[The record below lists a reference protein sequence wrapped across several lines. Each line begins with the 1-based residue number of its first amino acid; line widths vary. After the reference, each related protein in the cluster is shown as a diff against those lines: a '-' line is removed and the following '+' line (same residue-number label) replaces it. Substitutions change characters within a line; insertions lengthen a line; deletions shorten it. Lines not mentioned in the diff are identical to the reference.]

1 MSHAISLDSLLNL
14 PAMGIPVVNY
24 SPESTW
30 EFGAAAQGYF
40 RLPNQ
45 ERTSIVQLDGTY
57 SLRHQWYVNTQ
68 GTLYFGNRTLS
79 PNSLIASS
87 PIDLILLDIMM
98 GEMSGLEMAEKLR
111 SDIGY
116 RESGIGIPPIIFLTA
131 LSDEDTVLQG
141 FQLGADDYI
150 SKPFRI
156 AEVLA
161 RVAAVLRRSA
171 TPKTA
176 VQNSSEVQNSSTI
189 VFEGI
194 VVNKADMSLKVDGET
209 VVMTRKEIELL
220 CYLLTHRG
228 QILSREHLLK
238 NVWDSN
244 GFVLERTVDV
254 HITHLR
260 KKLGQYGKRIVTKS
274 GYGYMFSV

>member
-1 MSHAISLDSLLNL
+1 MAKQRIL
-14 PAMGIPVVNY
+14 
-24 SPESTW
+24 
-30 EFGAAAQGYF
+30 
-40 RLPNQ
+40 
-45 ERTSIVQLDGTY
+45 IVDDEEDICMILSY
-57 SLRHQWYVNTQ
+57 SLQKAGYEV
-68 GTLYFGNRTLS
+68 
-79 PNSLIASS
+79 LIAHSAEEALELLQSPIAHTPS

-98 GEMSGLEMAEKLR
+98 GEMSGLEMANHLR
-111 SDIGY
+111 LDNVQSDDL
-116 RESGIGIPPIIFLTA
+116 PPIIFLTA

-141 FQLGADDYI
+141 FKLGADDYI

-194 VVNKADMSLKVDGET
+194 VVNKADMSLKVDGEA

-260 KKLGQYGKRIVTKS
+260 RKLGQYGKRIVTKS

>member
-1 MSHAISLDSLLNL
+1 MAKQRIL
-14 PAMGIPVVNY
+14 
-24 SPESTW
+24 
-30 EFGAAAQGYF
+30 
-40 RLPNQ
+40 
-45 ERTSIVQLDGTY
+45 IVDDEEDICMILSY
-57 SLRHQWYVNTQ
+57 SLQKAGYEVLVAHSAEEALANYE
-68 GTLYFGNRTLS
+68 
-79 PNSLIASS
+79 LI
-87 PIDLILLDIMM
+87 IKNYEVDLILLDIMM
-98 GEMSGLEMAEKLR
+98 GEMSGLEMAEKLK
-111 SDIGY
+111 SENGNVKG
-116 RESGIGIPPIIFLTA
+116 ENHIPPIIFLTA
-131 LSDEDTVLQG
+131 LSDEDTVLKG
-141 FQLGADDYI
+141 FKLGADDYI

-161 RVAAVLRRSA
+161 RVAAVLRR
-171 TPKTA
+171 TA
-176 VQNSSEVQNSSTI
+176 EQGTRNQEQGSISNDCI

-194 VVNKADMSLKVDGET
+194 VVNKADMSLKVDGEA

>member
-1 MSHAISLDSLLNL
+1 MAKQRIL
-14 PAMGIPVVNY
+14 
-24 SPESTW
+24 
-30 EFGAAAQGYF
+30 
-40 RLPNQ
+40 
-45 ERTSIVQLDGTY
+45 IVDDEEDICMILSY
-57 SLRHQWYVNTQ
+57 SLQKAGYEVLVAHSAEEALELLQ
-68 GTLYFGNRTLS
+68 S
-79 PNSLIASS
+79 PLAHTPS

-111 SDIGY
+111 SDIG
-116 RESGIGIPPIIFLTA
+116 RSQSELLDASLLGMGMPPIIFLTA

-141 FQLGADDYI
+141 FKLGADDYI

-161 RVAAVLRRSA
+161 RVAAVLRR
-171 TPKTA
+171 TA
-176 VQNSSEVQNSSTI
+176 EQGTRSQEPRPISNDCI

-194 VVNKADMSLKVDGET
+194 VVNKADMSLKVDGEA

>member
-1 MSHAISLDSLLNL
+1 MAEQRIL
-14 PAMGIPVVNY
+14 
-24 SPESTW
+24 
-30 EFGAAAQGYF
+30 
-40 RLPNQ
+40 
-45 ERTSIVQLDGTY
+45 IVDDEEDICMILSY
-57 SLRHQWYVNTQ
+57 SLQKAGYKT
-68 GTLYFGNRTLS
+68 
-79 PNSLIASS
+79 LIAHSAEEALENYELS
-87 PIDLILLDIMM
+87 IKNHEIDLILLDIMM
-98 GEMSGLEMAEKLR
+98 GEISGLEMAEKLK
-111 SDIGY
+111 S
-116 RESGIGIPPIIFLTA
+116 ENHIPPIIFLTA

-141 FQLGADDYI
+141 FKLGADDYI

-171 TPKTA
+171 ILKTA
-176 VQNSSEVQNSSTI
+176 VQSNSEVQNSSTI

-194 VVNKADMSLKVDGET
+194 VVNKADMSLKVDGEA

-244 GFVLERTVDV
+244 GFVMERTVDV

-260 KKLGQYGKRIVTKS
+260 RKLGQYGKRIVTKS

>member
-1 MSHAISLDSLLNL
+1 MAKQRIL
-14 PAMGIPVVNY
+14 
-24 SPESTW
+24 
-30 EFGAAAQGYF
+30 
-40 RLPNQ
+40 
-45 ERTSIVQLDGTY
+45 IVDDEEDICMILSY
-57 SLRHQWYVNTQ
+57 SLQKAGYEVLVAHSAEEALANYELRIKNYEV
-68 GTLYFGNRTLS
+68 
-79 PNSLIASS
+79 
-87 PIDLILLDIMM
+87 DLILLDIMM

-111 SDIGY
+111 LSPNSLIASSPSSPQGA
-116 RESGIGIPPIIFLTA
+116 SIPPIIFLTA
-131 LSDEDTVLQG
+131 LSDEDTILQG

-161 RVAAVLRRSA
+161 RVAAVLRRTEASRREGDEA
-171 TPKTA
+171 IR
-176 VQNSSEVQNSSTI
+176 QEGENCI

-194 VVNKADMSLKVDGET
+194 VVNKADMSLKVDGEA

-228 QILSREHLLK
+228 QILSREHLLQ

>member
-1 MSHAISLDSLLNL
+1 MAEQRIL
-14 PAMGIPVVNY
+14 
-24 SPESTW
+24 
-30 EFGAAAQGYF
+30 
-40 RLPNQ
+40 
-45 ERTSIVQLDGTY
+45 IVDDEEDICMILSY
-57 SLRHQWYVNTQ
+57 SLQKAGYKT
-68 GTLYFGNRTLS
+68 
-79 PNSLIASS
+79 LIAHSAEEALENYELS
-87 PIDLILLDIMM
+87 IKNHEIDLILLDIMM
-98 GEMSGLEMAEKLR
+98 GEISGLEMAEKLK
-111 SDIGY
+111 S
-116 RESGIGIPPIIFLTA
+116 ENHIPPIIFLTA

-141 FQLGADDYI
+141 FKLGADDYI

-171 TPKTA
+171 ILKTA
-176 VQNSSEVQNSSTI
+176 VQSSSEVQNSSTI

-194 VVNKADMSLKVDGET
+194 VVNKADMSLKVDSEA

-244 GFVLERTVDV
+244 GFVMERTVDV

-260 KKLGQYGKRIVTKS
+260 RKLGQYGKRIVTKS
-274 GYGYMFSV
+274 GYGYLFSV

>member
-1 MSHAISLDSLLNL
+1 MHNFYYLCKQNL
-14 PAMGIPVVNY
+14 TNMAKQRI
-24 SPESTW
+24 
-30 EFGAAAQGYF
+30 
-40 RLPNQ
+40 L
-45 ERTSIVQLDGTY
+45 IVDDEEDICMILSY
-57 SLRHQWYVNTQ
+57 SLQKAGYEVLVAHSAEEALELLQ
-68 GTLYFGNRTLS
+68 S
-79 PNSLIASS
+79 PIAHTPS

-111 SDIGY
+111 SDIG
-116 RESGIGIPPIIFLTA
+116 RSQSELLGIGIPPIIFLTA

-141 FQLGADDYI
+141 FKLGADDYI

-161 RVAAVLRRSA
+161 RVAAVLRR
-171 TPKTA
+171 TA
-176 VQNSSEVQNSSTI
+176 EQGTRSQEPRPISNDSI

-194 VVNKADMSLKVDGET
+194 VVNKADMSLKVDGEA

>member
-1 MSHAISLDSLLNL
+1 MAKQRIL
-14 PAMGIPVVNY
+14 
-24 SPESTW
+24 
-30 EFGAAAQGYF
+30 
-40 RLPNQ
+40 
-45 ERTSIVQLDGTY
+45 IVDDEEDICMILSY
-57 SLRHQWYVNTQ
+57 SLQKAGYD
-68 GTLYFGNRTLS
+68 TLVAHSAEEALELLQS

-141 FQLGADDYI
+141 FKLGADDYI

-260 KKLGQYGKRIVTKS
+260 KKLGQYGKQIVTKS

>member
-1 MSHAISLDSLLNL
+1 MAKQRIL
-14 PAMGIPVVNY
+14 
-24 SPESTW
+24 
-30 EFGAAAQGYF
+30 
-40 RLPNQ
+40 
-45 ERTSIVQLDGTY
+45 IVDDEEDICMILSY
-57 SLRHQWYVNTQ
+57 SLQKAGYEVLVAHSAEEALELLQ
-68 GTLYFGNRTLS
+68 S
-79 PNSLIASS
+79 PIAHTPS

-111 SDIGY
+111 SDIG
-116 RESGIGIPPIIFLTA
+116 RSQSELLDASLLGLGIPPIIFLTA

-141 FQLGADDYI
+141 FKLGADDYI

-161 RVAAVLRRSA
+161 RVAALLRR
-171 TPKTA
+171 TA
-176 VQNSSEVQNSSTI
+176 EQGARNQEQGPIGSECI

-194 VVNKADMSLKVDGET
+194 VVNKADMSLKVDGEA

-228 QILSREHLLK
+228 KILSREHLLQ

-260 KKLGQYGKRIVTKS
+260 RKLGQYGKRIVTKS

>member
-1 MSHAISLDSLLNL
+1 MAKQRIL
-14 PAMGIPVVNY
+14 
-24 SPESTW
+24 
-30 EFGAAAQGYF
+30 
-40 RLPNQ
+40 
-45 ERTSIVQLDGTY
+45 IVDDEEDICMILSY
-57 SLRHQWYVNTQ
+57 SLQKAGYEVLVAHSAEEALELLQ
-68 GTLYFGNRTLS
+68 S

-98 GEMSGLEMAEKLR
+98 GEMSGLEMADKLR

-131 LSDEDTVLQG
+131 LSNEDTVLKG
-141 FQLGADDYI
+141 FKLGADDYI
-150 SKPFRI
+150 TKPFRI

-161 RVAAVLRRSA
+161 RVAAVLRRTEAMRLSGD
-171 TPKTA
+171 K
-176 VQNSSEVQNSSTI
+176 VIRQENDDNCI

-194 VVNKADMSLKVDGET
+194 VVNKADMSLKVDGEA

-244 GFVLERTVDV
+244 GFVMERTVDV

-260 KKLGQYGKRIVTKS
+260 RKLGQYGKRIVTKS

>member
-1 MSHAISLDSLLNL
+1 MAKQRIL
-14 PAMGIPVVNY
+14 
-24 SPESTW
+24 
-30 EFGAAAQGYF
+30 
-40 RLPNQ
+40 
-45 ERTSIVQLDGTY
+45 IVDDEEDICMILSY
-57 SLRHQWYVNTQ
+57 SLQKAGYE
-68 GTLYFGNRTLS
+68 TLVAHSAEEALE
-79 PNSLIASS
+79 LLQS
-87 PIDLILLDIMM
+87 PIANSPSPISLILLDIMM
-98 GEMSGLEMAEKLR
+98 DGMSGLEMAERLK
-111 SDIGY
+111 SENGQVKS
-116 RESGIGIPPIIFLTA
+116 ENHIPPIIFLTA

-141 FQLGADDYI
+141 FKLGADDYI

-161 RVAAVLRRSA
+161 RVAAVLRRTEA
-171 TPKTA
+171 IRREGDEA
-176 VQNSSEVQNSSTI
+176 IRQEGENCI

-194 VVNKADMSLKVDGET
+194 VVNKADMSLKVDGEA

-274 GYGYMFSV
+274 GYGYLFEN

>member
-1 MSHAISLDSLLNL
+1 MAKQRIL
-14 PAMGIPVVNY
+14 
-24 SPESTW
+24 
-30 EFGAAAQGYF
+30 
-40 RLPNQ
+40 
-45 ERTSIVQLDGTY
+45 IVDDEEDICMILSY
-57 SLRHQWYVNTQ
+57 SLQKADYEVLVAHSAEEALELLQ
-68 GTLYFGNRTLS
+68 S
-79 PNSLIASS
+79 PTAHTPS

-141 FQLGADDYI
+141 FKLGADDYI

-176 VQNSSEVQNSSTI
+176 VQNCSEVQNSSTI

-194 VVNKADMSLKVDGET
+194 VVNKADMSLKVDGEV

-228 QILSREHLLK
+228 QILSREHLLS

>member
-1 MSHAISLDSLLNL
+1 MAKQRIL
-14 PAMGIPVVNY
+14 
-24 SPESTW
+24 
-30 EFGAAAQGYF
+30 
-40 RLPNQ
+40 
-45 ERTSIVQLDGTY
+45 IVDDEEDICMILSY
-57 SLRHQWYVNTQ
+57 SLQKAGYEVLVAHSAEAALANYELKIKNYEV
-68 GTLYFGNRTLS
+68 
-79 PNSLIASS
+79 
-87 PIDLILLDIMM
+87 DLILLDIMM
-98 GEMSGLEMAEKLR
+98 GEMSGLEMADKLK
-111 SDIGY
+111 SENGHVKG
-116 RESGIGIPPIIFLTA
+116 ENHLPPIIFLTA
-131 LSDEDTVLQG
+131 LSDEDTVLKG
-141 FQLGADDYI
+141 FKLGADDYI

-161 RVAAVLRRSA
+161 RVAAVLRR
-171 TPKTA
+171 TA
-176 VQNSSEVQNSSTI
+176 EQGTRNQEQGPISSDCI

-194 VVNKADMSLKVDGET
+194 VVNKADMSLKVDGEA

>member
-1 MSHAISLDSLLNL
+1 MAKQRIL
-14 PAMGIPVVNY
+14 
-24 SPESTW
+24 
-30 EFGAAAQGYF
+30 
-40 RLPNQ
+40 
-45 ERTSIVQLDGTY
+45 IVDDEEDICMILSY
-57 SLRHQWYVNTQ
+57 SLQKAGYEVLVAHSAEEALANYELKIKNYEV
-68 GTLYFGNRTLS
+68 
-79 PNSLIASS
+79 
-87 PIDLILLDIMM
+87 DLILLDIMM

-111 SDIGY
+111 SDIG
-116 RESGIGIPPIIFLTA
+116 RSHGELLDDSLLDIGTPPIIFLTA

-141 FQLGADDYI
+141 FKLGADDYI

-161 RVAAVLRRSA
+161 RVAAVLRRTEA
-171 TPKTA
+171 RKRQGDEA
-176 VQNSSEVQNSSTI
+176 IRQEGENCI

-194 VVNKADMSLKVDGET
+194 VVNKADMSLKVDGEA

-274 GYGYMFSV
+274 GYGYLFEG

>member
-1 MSHAISLDSLLNL
+1 MAKQRIL
-14 PAMGIPVVNY
+14 
-24 SPESTW
+24 
-30 EFGAAAQGYF
+30 
-40 RLPNQ
+40 
-45 ERTSIVQLDGTY
+45 IVDDEEDICMILSY
-57 SLRHQWYVNTQ
+57 SLQKAGYEVLVAHSAEEALELLQ
-68 GTLYFGNRTLS
+68 S

-111 SDIGY
+111 SDIG
-116 RESGIGIPPIIFLTA
+116 RSHGELLDASLLDIGTPPIIFLTA

-161 RVAAVLRRSA
+161 RVAAVLRRTEASRREGD
-171 TPKTA
+171 
-176 VQNSSEVQNSSTI
+176 EVIRQEGENCI

-194 VVNKADMSLKVDGET
+194 VVNKADMSLKVDGEA

-244 GFVLERTVDV
+244 GFVMERTVDV

-260 KKLGQYGKRIVTKS
+260 KKLGQYGKRIITKS

>member
-1 MSHAISLDSLLNL
+1 MAKQRIL
-14 PAMGIPVVNY
+14 
-24 SPESTW
+24 
-30 EFGAAAQGYF
+30 
-40 RLPNQ
+40 
-45 ERTSIVQLDGTY
+45 IVDDEEDICMILSY
-57 SLRHQWYVNTQ
+57 SLQKAGYEVLVAHSAEEALANYELRIKNYEV
-68 GTLYFGNRTLS
+68 
-79 PNSLIASS
+79 
-87 PIDLILLDIMM
+87 DLILLDIMM

-111 SDIGY
+111 SGIGN
-116 RESGIGIPPIIFLTA
+116 RVSDIGIPPIIFLTA

-141 FQLGADDYI
+141 FKLGADDYI

-161 RVAAVLRRSA
+161 RVAAVLRRTETKRLSGDEA
-171 TPKTA
+171 MRREGE
-176 VQNSSEVQNSSTI
+176 NCI

-194 VVNKADMSLKVDGET
+194 VVNKADMSLKVDGEA

-274 GYGYMFSV
+274 GYGYLFSV

>member
-1 MSHAISLDSLLNL
+1 MAKQRIL
-14 PAMGIPVVNY
+14 
-24 SPESTW
+24 
-30 EFGAAAQGYF
+30 
-40 RLPNQ
+40 
-45 ERTSIVQLDGTY
+45 IVDDEEDICMILSY
-57 SLRHQWYVNTQ
+57 SLQKAGYEVLVAHSAEEALELLQ
-68 GTLYFGNRTLS
+68 S
-79 PNSLIASS
+79 PLAHTPS

-111 SDIGY
+111 SDIG
-116 RESGIGIPPIIFLTA
+116 RSQSELLGMGMPPIIFLTA

-141 FQLGADDYI
+141 FKLGADDYI

-161 RVAAVLRRSA
+161 RVAAVLRR
-171 TPKTA
+171 TA
-176 VQNSSEVQNSSTI
+176 EQGTRSQEPRPISNDSI

-194 VVNKADMSLKVDGET
+194 VVNKADMSLKVDGEA

>member
-1 MSHAISLDSLLNL
+1 MAKQRIL
-14 PAMGIPVVNY
+14 
-24 SPESTW
+24 
-30 EFGAAAQGYF
+30 
-40 RLPNQ
+40 
-45 ERTSIVQLDGTY
+45 IVDDEEDICMILSY
-57 SLRHQWYVNTQ
+57 SLQKAGYEVLVAHSAEEALANYELRIKNYEV
-68 GTLYFGNRTLS
+68 
-79 PNSLIASS
+79 
-87 PIDLILLDIMM
+87 DLILLDIMM
-98 GEMSGLEMAEKLR
+98 GEMSGLEMAEILNQEPGTKSQDR
-111 SDIGY
+111 SV
-116 RESGIGIPPIIFLTA
+116 PPIIFLTA

-141 FQLGADDYI
+141 FKLGADDYI

-161 RVAAVLRRSA
+161 RVAAVLRR
-171 TPKTA
+171 T
-176 VQNSSEVQNSSTI
+176 EVMRLSGDQAIRQENDDNCI

-194 VVNKADMSLKVDGET
+194 VVNKADMSLKVDGEA

-228 QILSREHLLK
+228 QILSREHLLQ

-260 KKLGQYGKRIVTKS
+260 KKLGLYGKRIVTKS

>member
-1 MSHAISLDSLLNL
+1 MILS
-14 PAMGIPVVNY
+14 
-24 SPESTW
+24 
-30 EFGAAAQGYF
+30 
-40 RLPNQ
+40 
-45 ERTSIVQLDGTY
+45 Y
-57 SLRHQWYVNTQ
+57 SLQKAGYKT
-68 GTLYFGNRTLS
+68 
-79 PNSLIASS
+79 LIAHSAEEALENYELS
-87 PIDLILLDIMM
+87 IKNHEIDLILLDIMM
-98 GEMSGLEMAEKLR
+98 GEISGLKMAEKLK
-111 SDIGY
+111 S
-116 RESGIGIPPIIFLTA
+116 ENLIPPIIFLTA

-141 FQLGADDYI
+141 FKLGADDYI

-171 TPKTA
+171 TLKTA
-176 VQNSSEVQNSSTI
+176 VQSSSEVQNSSTI

-194 VVNKADMSLKVDGET
+194 VVNKADMSLKVDGEA

-244 GFVLERTVDV
+244 GFVMERTVDV

-260 KKLGQYGKRIVTKS
+260 RKLGQYGKRIVTKS

>member
-1 MSHAISLDSLLNL
+1 MAKQRIL
-14 PAMGIPVVNY
+14 
-24 SPESTW
+24 
-30 EFGAAAQGYF
+30 
-40 RLPNQ
+40 
-45 ERTSIVQLDGTY
+45 IVDDEEDICMILSY
-57 SLRHQWYVNTQ
+57 SLQKAGYEVLVAHSAEEALANYELRIKNYEV
-68 GTLYFGNRTLS
+68 
-79 PNSLIASS
+79 
-87 PIDLILLDIMM
+87 DLILLDIMM

-111 SDIGY
+111 SDIG
-116 RESGIGIPPIIFLTA
+116 RSQSELLDASLLGIGIPPIIFLTA

-141 FQLGADDYI
+141 FKLGADDYI

-161 RVAAVLRRSA
+161 RVAAVLRRTEASRREGDEA
-171 TPKTA
+171 IR
-176 VQNSSEVQNSSTI
+176 QEGENCI

-194 VVNKADMSLKVDGET
+194 VVNKADMSLKVDGEA

-260 KKLGQYGKRIVTKS
+260 KKLGQYGKRIITKS
-274 GYGYMFSV
+274 GYGYMFEN

>member
-1 MSHAISLDSLLNL
+1 MAKQRIL
-14 PAMGIPVVNY
+14 
-24 SPESTW
+24 
-30 EFGAAAQGYF
+30 
-40 RLPNQ
+40 
-45 ERTSIVQLDGTY
+45 IVDDEEDICMILSY
-57 SLRHQWYVNTQ
+57 SLQKAGYEVLVAHSAEEALANYELRIKNYEV
-68 GTLYFGNRTLS
+68 
-79 PNSLIASS
+79 
-87 PIDLILLDIMM
+87 DLILLDIMM
-98 GEMSGLEMAEKLR
+98 GKMSGLEMAEKLR
-111 SDIGY
+111 SDIGYRVSDIGY

-141 FQLGADDYI
+141 FKLGADDYI

-194 VVNKADMSLKVDGET
+194 VVNKADMSLKVDDEV

-260 KKLGQYGKRIVTKS
+260 RKLGQYGKRIVTKS

>member
-1 MSHAISLDSLLNL
+1 MAEQRIL
-14 PAMGIPVVNY
+14 
-24 SPESTW
+24 
-30 EFGAAAQGYF
+30 
-40 RLPNQ
+40 
-45 ERTSIVQLDGTY
+45 IVDDEEDICMILSY
-57 SLRHQWYVNTQ
+57 SLQKAGYKT
-68 GTLYFGNRTLS
+68 
-79 PNSLIASS
+79 LIAHSAEEALENYELS
-87 PIDLILLDIMM
+87 IKNHEIDLILLDIMM
-98 GEMSGLEMAEKLR
+98 GEISGLEMAEKLK
-111 SDIGY
+111 SKNH
-116 RESGIGIPPIIFLTA
+116 IPPIIFLTA

-141 FQLGADDYI
+141 FKLGADDYI

-171 TPKTA
+171 TLKTA
-176 VQNSSEVQNSSTI
+176 VQSSSEVQNSSTI

-194 VVNKADMSLKVDGET
+194 VVNKADMSLKVDGEA

-244 GFVLERTVDV
+244 GFVMERTVDV

-260 KKLGQYGKRIVTKS
+260 RKLGQYGKRIVTKS

>member
-1 MSHAISLDSLLNL
+1 MAKQRIL
-14 PAMGIPVVNY
+14 
-24 SPESTW
+24 
-30 EFGAAAQGYF
+30 
-40 RLPNQ
+40 
-45 ERTSIVQLDGTY
+45 IVDDEEDICMILSY
-57 SLRHQWYVNTQ
+57 SLQKAGYEV
-68 GTLYFGNRTLS
+68 
-79 PNSLIASS
+79 LIAHSAEEALELLQSPIAHTPS

-98 GEMSGLEMAEKLR
+98 GEMSGLEMANHLR
-111 SDIGY
+111 LDNVQSDDL
-116 RESGIGIPPIIFLTA
+116 PPIIFLTA

-141 FQLGADDYI
+141 FKLGADDYI

-156 AEVLA
+156 EEVLA
-161 RVAAVLRRSA
+161 RIAAVLRRSA

-194 VVNKADMSLKVDGET
+194 VVNKADMSLKVDNEA

-244 GFVLERTVDV
+244 GFVMERTVDV

-260 KKLGQYGKRIVTKS
+260 RKLGQYGKRIVTKS

>member
-1 MSHAISLDSLLNL
+1 MAKQRIL
-14 PAMGIPVVNY
+14 
-24 SPESTW
+24 
-30 EFGAAAQGYF
+30 
-40 RLPNQ
+40 
-45 ERTSIVQLDGTY
+45 IVDDEEDICMILSY
-57 SLRHQWYVNTQ
+57 SLQKAGYEVLVAHSAEEALELLQ
-68 GTLYFGNRTLS
+68 S
-79 PNSLIASS
+79 PIAHTPS

-98 GEMSGLEMAEKLR
+98 GEMSGLEMAEHLR
-111 SDIGY
+111 LSPNSLIASSPSSPH
-116 RESGIGIPPIIFLTA
+116 EASTPPIIFLTA

-141 FQLGADDYI
+141 FKLGADDYI

-161 RVAAVLRRSA
+161 RVAAVLRRTVEQGTRSQEQR
-171 TPKTA
+171 PIS
-176 VQNSSEVQNSSTI
+176 NDCI

-194 VVNKADMSLKVDGET
+194 VVNKADMSLKVEGEI

-228 QILSREHLLK
+228 QILSREHLLQ

>member
-1 MSHAISLDSLLNL
+1 MAKQRIL
-14 PAMGIPVVNY
+14 
-24 SPESTW
+24 
-30 EFGAAAQGYF
+30 
-40 RLPNQ
+40 
-45 ERTSIVQLDGTY
+45 IVDDEEDICMILSY
-57 SLRHQWYVNTQ
+57 SLQKAGYEVLVAHSAEEALANYELRIKNYEV
-68 GTLYFGNRTLS
+68 
-79 PNSLIASS
+79 
-87 PIDLILLDIMM
+87 DLILLDIMM
-98 GEMSGLEMAEKLR
+98 GEMSGLEMANHLR
-111 SDIGY
+111 LDNVQSDNL
-116 RESGIGIPPIIFLTA
+116 PPIIFLTA

-141 FQLGADDYI
+141 FKLGADDYI

-161 RVAAVLRRSA
+161 RVAAVLRR
-171 TPKTA
+171 T
-176 VQNSSEVQNSSTI
+176 EVSRREGDEAIRQEGENCI

-194 VVNKADMSLKVDGET
+194 VVNKADMSLKVDGEA

-260 KKLGQYGKRIVTKS
+260 KKLGQYGKRIITKS
-274 GYGYMFSV
+274 GYGYMFEN